1 MSSRIAIFTCLPLL
15 LVDASAGFAADTQL
29 EAVFARF
36 PTAPTENVCL
46 VRHYSAGDLAAHPK
60 QNVNDL
66 LVYVGKRQG
75 VHDGYI
81 YYNVNAQLR
90 FRDSKQNFTFSA
102 DCGRQAGEI
111 APIGCG
117 IDCEGGGLNVALN
130 ADKTVALTITSS
142 IRLNASDSASPQDTA
157 GFKSEDVRFV
167 LRQTSL
173 GECIPVIH
181 DEALKAGLMRGA
193 ITQ

>member
-1 MSSRIAIFTCLPLL
+1 MSSRIAIFACLPLL
-15 LVDASAGFAADTQL
+15 LADAGAGFAADTQL
-29 EAVFARF
+29 EELFARF
-36 PTAPTENVCL
+36 PAAPTENVCL

-75 VHDGYI
+75 EQDGFV
-81 YYNVNAQLR
+81 YYNVSARLR

-102 DCGRQAGEI
+102 DCGRKAGEI

-117 IDCEGGGLNVALN
+117 IDCEGGGFEVALN
-130 ADKTVALTITSS
+130 TDNTVALTITSS
-142 IRLNASDSASPQDTA
+142 IRLSSPDASGLSETA
-157 GFKSEDVRFV
+157 DFKADDVRFV

-173 GECIPVIH
+173 GECLPVIH